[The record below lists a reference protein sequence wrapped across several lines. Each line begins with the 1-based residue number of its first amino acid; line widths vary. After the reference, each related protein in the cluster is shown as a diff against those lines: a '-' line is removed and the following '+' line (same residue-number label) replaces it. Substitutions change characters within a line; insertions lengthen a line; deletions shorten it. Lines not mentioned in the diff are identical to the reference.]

1 MSIEEIKSKID
12 NLRKELDE
20 HNKRTNSEIA
30 KLNHQI
36 KQCNYNDLVGRC
48 FTQHGNQFYHCVTN
62 IQTFSNFISAST
74 ICVND
79 TVINY
84 DHKIT
89 LNLYLDGITVISKD
103 EFLKQYNKIQSQL
116 RANLANI
123 I

>member
-1 MSIEEIKSKID
+1 MSIEEIKSRID

-20 HNKRTNSEIA
+20 YNKRTNSEIA
-30 KLNHQI
+30 KLNRQI
-36 KQCNYNDLVGRC
+36 KQCNYNDLVGCC
-48 FTQHGNQFYHCVTN
+48 FTQHDNSYYCVTN
-62 IQTFSNFISAST
+62 IQTFINHISANT
-74 ICVND
+74 IYVND

-84 DHKIT
+84 DCKIT
-89 LNLYLDGITVISKD
+89 LNLYLEGITFINKD

>member
-30 KLNHQI
+30 KLNNQL
-36 KQCNYNDLVGRC
+36 KKCNLNDLVGRC
-48 FTQHGNQFYHCVTN
+48 FTQHGISYYCVIN
-62 IQTFSNFISAST
+62 SQTFSNFISADT

-79 TVINY
+79 TVINCNCR
-84 DHKIT
+84 IT
-89 LNLYLDGITVISKD
+89 LNLYLDGITFISKD

>member
-1 MSIEEIKSKID
+1 MDILEIKSKID

-20 HNKRTNSEIA
+20 YNRRTNSEIA

-36 KQCNYNDLVGRC
+36 KKCDYNDLVGCC
-48 FTQHGNQFYHCVTN
+48 FSPHANSYYCVIN
-62 IQTFSNFISAST
+62 SQTFSNFISADT

-79 TVINY
+79 TIINCNCR
-84 DHKIT
+84 IT
-89 LNLYLDGITVISKD
+89 LNLYLDGITFISKD